1 MNILQNIISKN
12 NTKVKYLLLLFFALA
27 MIWDMIKRYHYR
39 AELNFDLKWVDLE
52 YIFLL
57 LLIFINPK
65 GIRIIVVSV
74 FLVLIYFSTV
84 SMFFY
89 HMSNLPLSLI
99 LRNIFSEF
107 NLDSSIVYF
116 VHMALYLMFIYSMT
130 KPKAMNKLNNDLI
143 DQ

>member
-1 MNILQNIISKN
+1 MNIFQNIISKN
-12 NTKVKYLLLLFFALA
+12 NNKVKYLLLLFFALA
-27 MIWDMIKRYHYR
+27 MIWDLIKRYHYR
-39 AELNFDLKWVDLE
+39 AELNFDLKWVDIE

-57 LLIFINPK
+57 LLIHINPK

-89 HMSNLPLSLI
+89 HMSNLPHSLI

-107 NLDSSIVYF
+107 NLDSSIVYI
-116 VHMALYLMFIYSMT
+116 VHMALYLMFIYSMIKT
-130 KPKAMNKLNNDLI
+130 DVLNHLNENLL

>member
-1 MNILQNIISKN
+1 
-12 NTKVKYLLLLFFALA
+12 
-27 MIWDMIKRYHYR
+27 MIWDLVERYHYR
-39 AELNFDLKWVDLE
+39 AVLNFKLKWVDIE

-57 LLIFINPK
+57 LLIFMNPK

-89 HMSNLPLSLI
+89 PMSNLPLSLI
-99 LRNIFSEF
+99 HRNIFYEIKV
-107 NLDSSIVYF
+107 DSSIVYI
-116 VHMALYLMFIYSMT
+116 VHMILYLMFIYSMT
-130 KPKAMNKLNNDLI
+130 KPNEINELNNDLI

>member
-1 MNILQNIISKN
+1 MNIFQNIISKN
-12 NTKVKYLLLLFFALA
+12 SNKVKYLLLLFFALA
-27 MIWDMIKRYHYR
+27 MIWDLVDRYHYR
-39 AELNFDLKWVDLE
+39 AELKFHIKWVDIE

-84 SMFFY
+84 TMFFFP
-89 HMSNLPLSLI
+89 MSGLPYSLI
-99 LRNIFSEF
+99 HRNIFYEIKV
-107 NLDSSIVYF
+107 DSSIVYIM
-116 VHMALYLMFIYSMT
+116 HMILYLMFIYSMT
-130 KPKAMNKLNNDLI
+130 KPKVINKLNNDLI

>member
-1 MNILQNIISKN
+1 MNIFQNILSKN
-12 NTKVKYLLLLFFALA
+12 GGRIKYLLILFFALA
-27 MIWDMIKRYHYR
+27 MIWDLVERYHYR
-39 AELNFDLKWVDLE
+39 AELNFRLKWVDIE
-52 YIFLL
+52 YLFLL
-57 LLIFINPK
+57 LLIFMNPK

-89 HMSNLPLSLI
+89 HMSNLPHSLI

-107 NLDSSIVYF
+107 NLDSSIVYI
-116 VHMALYLMFIYSMT
+116 VHMALYLLFIYSMIKT
-130 KPKAMNKLNNDLI
+130 DVLNHLNDNLL